1 MLYSCEGHGFLFR
14 ATDEDDSDE
23 LEVEVEDVETTQDA
37 GIRLSV
43 VYDKKQTRIDPRP
56 GIR

>member
-1 MLYSCEGHGFLFR
+1 MFR

-23 LEVEVEDVETTQDA
+23 LEVEEEVEDVETTQDA